1 MIAGSQG
8 NAGNLILD
16 WSRFGLET
24 IFALATA
31 RGRGGVAVIR
41 ISGPCASKALQEL
54 SGRAMGPPRMAEV
67 RRLFDPVTKEE
78 LDEALVL
85 GFRGPHSFTGEDVVE
100 LHLHGGLAV
109 VDSVIDGL
117 GKIAGLRLAEPGEFS
132 RRAVENGKFDLSAAE
147 GIADLIEA
155 ETSAQRKQALRQ
167 MGGAFGNLCDSWR
180 ERLIK
185 SLAYVEADIDFAD
198 EDLPDDLSLSVMP
211 GLTNLMEEIGGFLA
225 DRRGEKIRDGVF
237 VAVVGPPNAGKSS
250 LVNFLAGRDAVIV
263 SAEAGTTRDVV
274 EVRLTVAGIPVTVC
288 DTAGLREAEGLV
300 EKEGIRRAKIAA
312 DDADLRIW
320 MMDAQVGTAADFGE
334 TLPEDFQ
341 VCNKVDAVAGF
352 SAGSGQF
359 GVSVNTGV
367 GMGNFL
373 DAFEGKISSLFGGVE
388 TPVVTRNRHRME
400 LTACVEALQSACM
413 VAAGS
418 GETALVAE
426 ELRRAVRSL
435 GRITGRVDVED
446 LLDVVFRDF
455 CIGK

>member
-1 MIAGSQG
+1 M
-8 NAGNLILD
+8 
-16 WSRFGLET
+16 
-24 IFALATA
+24 
-31 RGRGGVAVIR
+31 AVVR
-41 ISGPCASKALQEL
+41 ISGTQASVALEKL
-54 SGRAMGPPRMAEV
+54 SGREMGPSRVAELRRLRDPENAEV
-67 RRLFDPVTKEE
+67 

-85 GFRGPHSFTGEDVVE
+85 GFRAPNSFTGEEVVE

-167 MGGAFGNLCDSWR
+167 MGGAFGKLCDSWR
-180 ERLIK
+180 TRLIK

-198 EDLPDDLSLSVMP
+198 EDLPDDLAVSVMP
-211 GLTNLMEEIGGFLA
+211 SLACLIEEIGGFLA

-312 DDADLRIW
+312 VDADLRIW
-320 MMDAQVGTAADFGE
+320 MSEVQASAEADFGSAQSD
-334 TLPEDFQ
+334 DFLL
-341 VCNKVDAVAGF
+341 VNKVDQTEGF
-352 SAGSGQF
+352 LGEEGQF
-359 GVSVNTGV
+359 AVSVETGA
-367 GMGNFL
+367 GMDVVL
-373 DAFEGKISSLFGGVE
+373 RSFEAKISSLYGGVE
-388 TPVVTRNRHRME
+388 TPVVTRNRHRVE
-400 LTACVEALQSACM
+400 LSACVEALQSACS
-413 VAAGS
+413 VAAAG

-426 ELRRAVRSL
+426 DLRRAVRAL